1 MRKGHCDLTC
11 KCGSGFFL
19 SKNEIY
25 EVEKPDVKH
34 KFYNARLLRCMN
46 CQAVTVPEITKV
58 FCETVA
64 NAESAELAESE
75 YHYDFDKI
83 VNYQLTDKFITSK
96 VGFLYD
102 RDDYYFFPGL
112 QREWNI
118 GFLTPVY
125 FNIEVL
131 LKYSHHPQYSLE
143 LGADTYGYIYKGE
156 QSFIPFGIN
165 NNGKVIMW
173 LGDVQELDLN
183 EQHYLRSE
191 NILSENNI
199 FSQFYEAQ
207 IGNIWAD
214 PSRENRIFS
223 QRKELHEK
231 TLGSYNLSISQLEP
245 ETLKEAG
252 SVIRPIVST
261 LEAFSKV
268 IISMNKI
275 FVESIN
281 KKGLG
286 DFLKRKFNIKIDGL
300 GGNKLFQLWLENCT
314 DIQNAANVVSPLFV
328 LYDLRVAMAHLQSE
342 ETKEE
347 FLSKSCERLEL
358 GRDCRDYLVIYDRL
372 LDHIGQ
378 MYTTIIKSNFIII
391 EVSEDEK

>member
-1 MRKGHCDLTC
+1 MTC
-11 KCGSGFFL
+11 NCESGFFL
-19 SKNEIY
+19 SKNEVYI
-25 EVEKPDVKH
+25 VEKSHIKH
-34 KFYNARLLRCMN
+34 IFHNVRVLKCIN
-46 CQAVTVPEITKV
+46 CNSITIPEATKY
-58 FCETVA
+58 FCESLVS
-64 NAESAELAESE
+64 AESSELTESE
-75 YHYDFDKI
+75 YEYDFDKI
-83 VNYQLTDKFITSK
+83 VNRFLTDKFITSK

-112 QREWNI
+112 QRPWNI
-118 GFLTPVY
+118 GYLTPIY

-131 LKYSHHPQYSLE
+131 LKYSHHPEYSLE
-143 LGADTYGYIYKGE
+143 LGADTYGYIYKGD

-173 LGDVQELDLN
+173 LGDIQGLDLN

-214 PSRENRIFS
+214 PSKENRIFS
-223 QRKELHEK
+223 KRKELHEK
-231 TLGSYNLSISQLEP
+231 TLGSYKLSISQLEP

-252 SVIRPIVST
+252 TIIRPIVST

-275 FVESIN
+275 FVESIS

-286 DFLKRKFNIKIDGL
+286 NFLKNNFNIKIDGL
-300 GGNKLFQLWLENCT
+300 GSNKLFQLWLDNCT
-314 DIQNAANVVSPLFV
+314 DINNAANIVSPLFV
-328 LYDLRVAMAHLQSE
+328 LYDLRIAMAHLQSE

-347 FLSKSCERLEL
+347 LISKSCERLEL
-358 GRDCRDYLVIYDRL
+358 DIDCRDYLVIYDRL
-372 LDHIGQ
+372 LDRIEE
-378 MYTTIIKSNFIII
+378 MYTTIIDSNFIEIK
-391 EVSEDEK
+391 VNEDE